1 MVLSLLYRSVRL
13 RSLFMIS
20 GWLIYRFSREEDKLS
35 ILHGGPYMV
44 YERPLILRPMTKF
57 FYFSS
62 EEMIRVL
69 VWVKFPNLPLCCL
82 SPSCL
87 SKIASVLGKP
97 IHCVQMTY
105 NLSRLSYARVLV
117 ELNLREDLQH
127 SVEVSL
133 PSGPILHQ
141 KVVYETLPKF
151 YNYCNVLGHT
161 RLLCPKAAASNT
173 TEANTST
180 VQAGKGSVFSHQG
193 P

>member
-1 MVLSLLYRSVRL
+1 
-13 RSLFMIS
+13 
-20 GWLIYRFSREEDKLS
+20 
-35 ILHGGPYMV
+35 
-44 YERPLILRPMTKF
+44 
-57 FYFSS
+57 
-62 EEMIRVL
+62 
-69 VWVKFPNLPLCCL
+69 
-82 SPSCL
+82 
-87 SKIASVLGKP
+87 
-97 IHCVQMTY
+97 MTY

-180 VQAGKGSVFSHQG
+180 EQSQPLPVQGTLEASSDTIIMITEKTPCAASNGWIMVEPKRKSNKHTRGIMLVVEGSPLLLHPHDSLPLAYQG
-193 P
+193 